1 MAMTLI
7 FCAVLSC
14 VWQPASATPPQAPPS
29 VIRAT
34 GVGYPPRRVGGARA
48 RLLARRAAEVVAQ
61 RNLALKVGRTCAN
74 SKASQIVSRTV
85 RARLGGLRYVGER
98 DLPNGGV
105 EVTVEYRPAQPVR
118 RTATTGWSA
127 GFTSPGTTRRVVV
140 WSQTS
145 RSCRR

>member
-14 VWQPASATPPQAPPS
+14 VWQPAAATPPQAPPS

-34 GVGYPPRRVGGARA
+34 GVGYPPRRVGGGRA
-48 RLLARRAAEVVAQ
+48 RLMARRAAEVVAQ
-61 RNLALKVGRTCAN
+61 RNLALKVGQTCGN
-74 SKASQIVSRTV
+74 SKATPTVSRTV
-85 RARLGGLRYVGER
+85 RARLSGFRYVSER

-105 EVTVEYRPAQPVR
+105 EVTVEYRPAQPFR
-118 RTATTGWSA
+118 GTATNWSA

-140 WSQTS
+140 WSRTTN
-145 RSCRR
+145 SCRR